1 MENTTLSY
9 KEYLTTSVKAEITQV
24 IVSSQLA
31 VHKVYH
37 DSTPWKLIR
46 NSIKDFILRKIN
58 WKCMC
63 TWCGNALQ
71 PHPTLKTMECEYA
84 ICRGAASSLDDF
96 VLLEDGESPQE
107 ASKV

>member
-37 DSTPWKLIR
+37 DSTP
-46 NSIKDFILRKIN
+46 
-58 WKCMC
+58 
-63 TWCGNALQ
+63 
-71 PHPTLKTMECEYA
+71 
-84 ICRGAASSLDDF
+84 
-96 VLLEDGESPQE
+96 
-107 ASKV
+107 